1 MDVRRRYAFLAG
13 AASNWLAFAATLA
26 VSFFLTPH
34 LIADLGKPRYDVWCV
49 VESVLAYFTLLDLGV
64 AVCLVRFV
72 ARHRA
77 AADQDGLN
85 RIASASLAVFLVAGL
100 VAMAVGVPV
109 LFALAPTLDGKVEG
123 DGDVLPFMLL
133 MLANLAATL
142 PLGVF
147 PTILDGLEK
156 FTSKSAIRLGSL
168 AVRTA
173 GIVWCLTHT
182 TGLFPLA
189 VVYTATNAA
198 EHLAMALLCRRA
210 LPGLRFRR
218 RFADR
223 ATLRQ
228 VRGGSTDAFLTM
240 LAGRVSVQTGAIVIG
255 LFLPGGQ
262 VTFFATAAR
271 LVEYA
276 KTLLRTVT
284 GTLTPGVSAMDSRGD
299 HAGIARLYL
308 SATKWVLYLVLPI
321 HLGLLL
327 FGRPFLTR
335 WVGPEFVGGS
345 YPALAILSATLTLGV
360 AQSVSSRFL
369 YGLGRLRMYARLA
382 LVDAAVNVAL
392 TALLIGPFG
401 VVGVAVAVAA
411 PNVVFCVVVLIH
423 AAKQLGVS
431 GRQYLTACGRPVML
445 ILVPLTIWLTLGE
458 ADADWGPIF
467 ATGAAGLVPY
477 AVAVAAVEW
486 ARRSRQELKHS
497 QDDSRREQRDAQEQG
512 HGAGVRRPVVV
523 GG

>member
-85 RIASASLAVFLVAGL
+85 RIASASLAVFLAAGL
-100 VAMAVGVPV
+100 LAVVVGVPV
-109 LFALAPTLDGKVEG
+109 LVALAPRLEAKVDGH
-123 DGDVLPFMLL
+123 GDVLPFMLL
-133 MLANLAATL
+133 MLANLAASL
-142 PLGVF
+142 PLGLF
-147 PTILDGLEK
+147 PTVLDGLEK
-156 FTSKSAIRLGSL
+156 FTSKSAIRLVSL

-189 VVYTATNAA
+189 VVYTVTNAV
-198 EHLAMALLCRRA
+198 EHLAMAVVCHRA
-210 LPGLRFRR
+210 LPGLRFRW
-218 RFADR
+218 RFVDR

-228 VRGGSTDAFLTM
+228 VRGGSVDAFLAM
-240 LAGRVSVQTGAIVIG
+240 LAGRITVQTGAIVIG

-284 GTLTPGVSAMDSRGD
+284 GTLTPGVSAMESKGD

-308 SATKWVLYLVLPI
+308 QATKWVLYLVLPI
-321 HLGLLL
+321 HIGLLL

-335 WVGPEFVGGS
+335 WVGPEFVPGS
-345 YPALAILSATLTLGV
+345 YPALVVLSTTLTLGV
-360 AQSVSSRFL
+360 LQSVASRFL
-369 YGLGRLRMYARLA
+369 YGLGRLRLYARLA
-382 LVDAAVNVAL
+382 LLDAAVNVVL

-401 VVGVAVAVAA
+401 VVGVAVAVAV
-411 PNVVFCVVVLIH
+411 PNVAFCVLILIH
-423 AAKQLGVS
+423 TAKQLGVG
-431 GRQYLTACGRPVML
+431 GRQYLTTCVRPAAL
-445 ILVPLTIWLTLGE
+445 GLVPLTIWLTAGE
-458 ADADWGPIF
+458 AAADWRPILT
-467 ATGAAGLVPY
+467 TGAIGLLPY
-477 AVAVAAVEW
+477 LIVVGVVEG
-486 ARRSRQELKHS
+486 SRQELKRG
-497 QDDSRREQRDAQEQG
+497 QDAGRQEQRDPQEQRG
-512 HGAGVRRPVVV
+512 GSGIRRRRRVSLRR
-523 GG
+523 

>member
-1 MDVRRRYAFLAG
+1 MDVRRRMSFLAG

-85 RIASASLAVFLVAGL
+85 RIASASLAVFLAAAAAAVT
-100 VAMAVGVPV
+100 VGVPV
-109 LFALAPTLDGKVEG
+109 LLALAPALDDKVEG

-133 MLANLAATL
+133 MLVNLAASL

-156 FTSKSAIRLGSL
+156 FTTKSLIRLASL

-189 VVYTATNAA
+189 VVYTATNAV
-198 EHLAMALLCRRA
+198 EHLAMAVACHRA

-218 RFADR
+218 RFVDR
-223 ATLRQ
+223 ATLHQ
-228 VRGGSTDAFLTM
+228 VRGGSVDAFLAM
-240 LAGRVSVQTGAIVIG
+240 LAGRITVQTGAIVIG

-276 KTLLRTVT
+276 KSLLRTVT
-284 GTLTPGVSAMDSRGD
+284 GTLTPGVSAMESRGD
-299 HAGIARLYL
+299 HAGIRQLYL
-308 SATKWVLYLVLPI
+308 AATKWVLYLVLPI
-321 HLGLLL
+321 HIGLLF
-327 FGRPFLTR
+327 FGRPFLAR
-335 WVGPEFVGGS
+335 WVGVEFVAGS
-345 YPALAILSATLTLGV
+345 YPALVVLSTTLTIGV
-360 AQSVSSRFL
+360 VQSVASRFL
-369 YGLGRLRMYARLA
+369 YGLGRLRLYARLA
-382 LVDAAVNVAL
+382 LLDAAANVLL
-392 TALLIGPFG
+392 TAILIGPFG
-401 VVGVAVAVAA
+401 VVGVAIAVAV
-411 PNVVFCVVVLIH
+411 PNVAFCVVVLIH
-423 AAKQLGVS
+423 AAKQLGVT
-431 GRQYLTACGRPVML
+431 GREYLTACVRPL
-445 ILVPLTIWLTLGE
+445 ALSLVPLTIWLTAGE
-458 ADADWGPIF
+458 AAADWGPIF
-467 ATGAAGLVPY
+467 TTGALGLLPY
-477 AVAVAAVEW
+477 LIAVAAVEW
-486 ARRSRQELKHS
+486 SRQELNHR
-497 QDDSRREQRDAQEQG
+497 QDDGRREQREAQEQRG
-512 HGAGVRRPVVV
+512 GGVTRRRHRF
-523 GG
+523 GLRR